1 MNKRGQ
7 IFIIIAIVVCIFVYI
22 AFKTYNSISVQ
33 KGLENF
39 DDLRSNY
46 EYELTLVR
54 NECQSEGKD
63 PNICAQD
70 FTDTFLQNYAWKYDP
85 NFGIITIYKDF
96 EGNIIIRNSMKGGEW
111 ITVSSDI
118 ANQGE
123 VVLSAYDTVEGDIEI
138 EDLGIAGHISV
149 STTMTN
155 WGEEIYTLDVGKDV
169 DKLRICIPEY
179 DGSPCFDFDKDCTGL
194 GCSLYDWEQAYIV
207 ASKDCHI
214 EGEPCVQTTSSGV
227 L

>member
-169 DKLRICIPEY
+169 DKLSICIPEY
-179 DGSPCFDFDKDCTGL
+179 DNACFNFDKDCTGL
-194 GCSLYDWEQAYIV
+194 GCSSYDWEQAYIV
-207 ASKDCHI
+207 TSEDC
-214 EGEPCVQTTSSGV
+214 GEYEPPCTRTTSSGT

>member
-33 KGLENF
+33 KGLE
-39 DDLRSNY
+39 
-46 EYELTLVR
+46 
-54 NECQSEGKD
+54 
-63 PNICAQD
+63 
-70 FTDTFLQNYAWKYDP
+70 TFLQNYAWKYDP

-194 GCSLYDWEQAYIV
+194 VCSLYDWEQAYIV

-227 L
+227 M

>member
-169 DKLRICIPEY
+169 DKLSICIPEY
-179 DGSPCFDFDKDCTGL
+179 DNACFNFDKDCTGL

-227 L
+227 M

>member
-111 ITVSSDI
+111 ITVS
-118 ANQGE
+118 
-123 VVLSAYDTVEGDIEI
+123 
-138 EDLGIAGHISV
+138 
-149 STTMTN
+149 TTMTN

-227 L
+227 M